1 LREKEFKENSAS
13 KQTETVTESTTQ
25 AEKPTEPAKKGRKM
39 ESPMPGIIL
48 KVEVKKG
55 DMVKRGDRVLV
66 LEAMKMENDILAEY
80 TGEVVNV
87 FVNSGDSVQAGAP
100 LIEIA

>member
-1 LREKEFKENSAS
+1 
-13 KQTETVTESTTQ
+13 
-25 AEKPTEPAKKGRKM
+25 
-39 ESPMPGIIL
+39 
-48 KVEVKKG
+48 
-55 DMVKRGDRVLV
+55 MVKRGDRVLV

-87 FVNSGDSVQAGAP
+87 FVNSGDNVQAGAP

>member
-1 LREKEFKENSAS
+1 
-13 KQTETVTESTTQ
+13 
-25 AEKPTEPAKKGRKM
+25 
-39 ESPMPGIIL
+39 MPGIIL